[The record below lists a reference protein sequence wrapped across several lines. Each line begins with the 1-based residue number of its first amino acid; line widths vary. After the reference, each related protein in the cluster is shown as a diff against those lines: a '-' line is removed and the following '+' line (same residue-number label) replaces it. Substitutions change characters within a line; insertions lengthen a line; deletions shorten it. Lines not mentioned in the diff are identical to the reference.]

1 MKLLWRKLIN
11 IQIIHFLFD
20 IYDLI
25 YNLFKNMEKINNEKI
40 KKIISDNLQSESK
53 PKTSKSKLSKE
64 IMDLKN
70 KIEIQR

>member
-1 MKLLWRKLIN
+1 
-11 IQIIHFLFD
+11 
-20 IYDLI
+20 
-25 YNLFKNMEKINNEKI
+25 MEKINNEKI